1 MEEIHTD
8 AAPASIGP
16 FSQAIRDGDRIFVS
30 GQGPV
35 DPKSGDIVDGDI
47 SEQTARTLKN
57 VTAILEASGSS
68 LDNVVKATIFVTDM
82 ADYDTI
88 NDVYSEY
95 MSDPYPARSAIE
107 VADLPIDI
115 SVEIEVVATVE

>member
-16 FSQAIRDGDRIFVS
+16 FSQAIKDGDRIFVS

-35 DPKSGDIVDGDI
+35 DPESGDIVGGDI

-57 VTAILEASGSS
+57 VAAILEASGSS
-68 LDNVVKATIFVTDM
+68 LNNVVKATVFVTDM
-82 ADYDTI
+82 ADYDAI